1 MAEERVK
8 RNNRQAGRGYSRH
21 AVVIPNHRITRN
33 YTWLAGL
40 VVIVLMGII
49 CSAMYKASQKAE
61 EKNASYDLQIAALQT
76 QLEEQEQRREE
87 LDVRSVYIT
96 TKQFIEEFAKEKLGL
111 VYDDELI
118 FRPEE
123 E

>member
-1 MAEERVK
+1 MAEEKVK
-8 RNNRQAGRGYSRH
+8 RNNRRGDRGYSRH
-21 AVVIPNHRITRN
+21 AVVMQDHRITRN
-33 YTWLAGL
+33 YTWLAGF
-40 VVIVLMGII
+40 VVILLMGII
-49 CSAMYKASQKAE
+49 CSAVYKASEQAE
-61 EKNASYDLQIAALQT
+61 EKNASYDAQIAALNM

-87 LDVRSVYIT
+87 LEYRSVYIT